1 MREDQKVRCCV
12 EMCNLIIMLLSTS
25 GDWGLSRT
33 GCRRCQMETEPS
45 LGSVCRLC
53 TLEDFCA
60 AAVQWEAAP
69 LLLGEMGSADRQ
81 AESRHVCTPPSLSLV
96 THCDNTAM

>member
-1 MREDQKVRCCV
+1 MVIRVCAACV
-12 EMCNLIIMLLSTS
+12 C
-25 GDWGLSRT
+25 RT
-33 GCRRCQMETEPS
+33 RFCRCQMETEPS
-45 LGSVCRLC
+45 LSCVCRLRAF
-53 TLEDFCA
+53 EDFTA

-69 LLLGEMGSADRQ
+69 LLLDEMGSADRQ